1 MNLWEGFLVALEN
14 LRSSKMRSALTM
26 LGIIIGV
33 ASVIAVVAIGQGGRA
48 VVLNEFNQ
56 FGSNLLMFYYKGA
69 MDGQVVNSK
78 DYLTM
83 QDAEAIKRQIS
94 GIVEVAPGTNG
105 RGEARVKKV
114 KKNLSVTATTE
125 SYKRVGN
132 IDLVA
137 GRFFTD
143 AEDRAKMKVAVVEE
157 KLIKEFGL
165 SGTGVGQRIYIND
178 LPYTIIGVLKSQTS
192 ALNFGPPSFNAY
204 LPLGAW
210 GLTAGGASADI
221 QWIQAKKP
229 EGANEK
235 ELGDK
240 IVALLHSRHHNKDK
254 YAMQSIEQI
263 KASAD
268 KATNILSLIIGS
280 IAGISLLVGG
290 IGVMNIMLVSVTERT
305 REIGIRKA
313 LGATHSDVLRQFL
326 LESSLL
332 CLMGGVVGI
341 ILGTGLAY
349 IVAKFA
355 KWPPLVSLSTVGIA
369 VGFSIVVGLF
379 FGLYPASRAARL
391 DPIEALRYE

>member
-1 MNLWEGFLVALEN
+1 MNVWESFLVALEN
-14 LRSSKMRSALTM
+14 LKASKMRSALTM

-48 VVLNEFNQ
+48 VVLDEFNR
-56 FGSNLLMFYYKGA
+56 FGSNLLMFYYQGG
-69 MDGQVVNSK
+69 MDGQRVNSK
-78 DYLTM
+78 DFLTA
-83 QDAEAIKRQIS
+83 QDAEAIKKQVP
-94 GIVEVAPGTNG
+94 GIVEAAPGFNS
-105 RGEARVKKV
+105 RGEARVKQV
-114 KKNLSVTATTE
+114 KKTLAITATTE
-125 SYKRVGN
+125 NFSRVGN
-132 IDLVA
+132 VQLVA
-137 GRFFTD
+137 GRFFTG

-157 KLIKEFGL
+157 KLIKELGL
-165 SGTGVGQRIYIND
+165 SGSGVGQRIYID
-178 LPYTIIGVLKSQTS
+178 DAPYTITGVLKSQSS
-192 ALNFGPPSFNAY
+192 ALNFGPPTFNAY
-204 LPLGAW
+204 VPLESW
-210 GLTAGGASADI
+210 SATLGSGPANV

-229 EGANEK
+229 EGASDK

-240 IVALLHSRHHNKDK
+240 ILALLHSRHHNKDQ
-254 YAMQSIEQI
+254 YRMQSIEQI

-268 KATNILSLIIGS
+268 KATNVLSLIVGS
-280 IAGISLLVGG
+280 IAAISLLVGG

-332 CLMGGVVGI
+332 CLMGGVAGI

-349 IVAKFA
+349 VVARFA
-355 KWPPLVSLSTVGIA
+355 KWPPLVSPLTVGIA
-369 VGFSIVVGLF
+369 VGFSIIVGLF